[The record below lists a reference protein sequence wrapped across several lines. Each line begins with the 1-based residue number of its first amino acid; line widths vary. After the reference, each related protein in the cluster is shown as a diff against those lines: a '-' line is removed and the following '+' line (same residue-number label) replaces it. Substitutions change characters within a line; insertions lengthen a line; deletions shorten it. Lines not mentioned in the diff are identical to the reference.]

1 MNTSTKLPR
10 LLKEPT
16 GWILIAFSI
25 GFFYAQ
31 WPSRSA
37 PIDAPAYYWQQLD
50 GGLKVRWEAEPV
62 FQDSGATQ
70 AWGLTLKGMS
80 FMVQTGPLSG
90 DFNELVLAVAAQDRA
105 AVGGAIQDPLTFS
118 GQQAEYAFFDAE
130 SRIQSHRW
138 YQQAATWTKVSVLYK
153 PSMASRVARAT
164 EFLANTGY

>member
-1 MNTSTKLPR
+1 MKTSTKLPR

-16 GWILIAFSI
+16 GWILIALSI

-90 DFNELVLAVAAQDRA
+90 DFNELVLLVAAQDRA

-118 GQQAEYAFFDAE
+118 GPQAEYAFFDAE

-138 YQQAATWTKVSVLYK
+138 YQQEATWIKVSVK
-153 PSMASRVARAT
+153 VWICST
-164 EFLANTGY
+164 